1 MATNHATK
9 TPRKIIFA
17 GANIAFG
24 VSFIGI
30 ELLALLYGA
39 SPADPDLQ
47 VNMNILMVG
56 INLLGGYIGG
66 YLAAKN
72 TQGDALQ
79 HGTLVGVLAYIIQQI
94 VHATLYGWGNVG
106 NAYTTI
112 AIIGGAVIGAILF
125 ESQRK
130 RHMRIRSKALQANGE
145 GNSNSSNHE
154 AGQYEDEQ
162 KQGKPI

>member
-1 MATNHATK
+1 MASNHATK

-17 GANIAFG
+17 GANISFG

-30 ELLALLYGA
+30 ELLALLYGV
-39 SPADPDLQ
+39 SPADPNLQ
-47 VNMNILMVG
+47 INMNILMVG

-66 YLAAKN
+66 YLVAKN
-72 TQGDALQ
+72 TSGDALQ

-112 AIIGGAVIGAILF
+112 ALIGGAIIGAILF
-125 ESQRK
+125 ESQK
-130 RHMRIRSKALQANGE
+130 KKHMRIRSKALQANGDD
-145 GNSNSSNHE
+145 NSNTQNRE
-154 AGQYEDEQ
+154 GGRYEDEQ
-162 KQGKPI
+162 K